1 MVVNLFF
8 FNDTA
13 TTDIYTYLHTLSLPD
28 ALPISPNPH
37 RVDMDRRQLSAVAQL
52 PDDRLR
58 DFLDRSVDEDEV
70 ERRMLLNAALKLA
83 LYNLRALPQQPAR
96 ARSEI
101 GIYFQHR
108 HIQPHGRENRCR
120 HAGIQIRR
128 A

>member
-1 MVVNLFF
+1 MIRRPPSPPRTSTLVPY
-8 FNDTA
+8 
-13 TTDIYTYLHTLSLPD
+13 TTLVRSGPGAGKAGQPFGRRRIRELRQAEGVARAH
-28 ALPISPNPH
+28 ANCRAPNPH

-83 LYNLRALPQQPAR
+83 LYNLRALPQQRAR

-101 GIYFQHR
+101 GI
-108 HIQPHGRENRCR
+108 
-120 HAGIQIRR
+120 
-128 A
+128 